1 MKVLKRE
8 AAMETN
14 FGVLEVLKIAER
26 LEHNGR
32 QFYTKMAKL
41 FIETRCKD
49 LCEDLADWRAGREL
63 TLERQRKQF
72 GKQKAGF
79 VPNNAG
85 DYFRTHP
92 DVIADLSVFADKF
105 YPLHTLTGHESLSE
119 IVKDAVARTREAVIF
134 YRGLKDFA
142 RNQETRALIN
152 QFIDEEICYICNL
165 GFKE

>member
-1 MKVLKRE
+1 MKLLKRD
-8 AAMETN
+8 AAMEAE

-41 FIETRCKD
+41 FIEARCKD

-63 TLERQRKQF
+63 TLMKQRKQF
-72 GKQKAGF
+72 HEQKAGF
-79 VPNNAG
+79 MPNNAS

-105 YPLHTLTGHESLSE
+105 YPPHTLTGHESLSE
-119 IVKDAVARTREAVIF
+119 IVKDAVTRTREAVIF

-152 QFIDEEICYICNL
+152 QFIEEEIRYICTL

>member
-1 MKVLKRE
+1 MKLLKRD
-8 AAMETN
+8 AAMETK
-14 FGVLEVLKIAER
+14 FGILEVLKIAER

-49 LCEDLADWRAGREL
+49 LCRDLADWRASREI
-63 TLERQRKQF
+63 TLARQRKQF
-72 GKQKAGF
+72 NEQKAGF
-79 VPNNAG
+79 KPNNAS
-85 DYFRTHP
+85 DYFRIHP

-105 YPLHTLTGHESLSE
+105 YPPHTLTGHESLSE
-119 IVKDAVARTREAVIF
+119 IVKDAVTRTREAVIF

-152 QFIDEEICYICNL
+152 QFIEEEICYICTL

>member
-26 LEHNGR
+26 LEYNGR

-49 LCEDLADWRAGREL
+49 MCEDLADWRAGRET
-63 TLERQRKQF
+63 TLARQRKLF
-72 GKQKAGF
+72 HAQKAGF
-79 VPNNAG
+79 VPNNAS
-85 DYFRTHP
+85 DYFRSHP
-92 DVIADLSVFADKF
+92 DILADLSVFAEKF
-105 YPLHTLTGHESLSE
+105 YPHNALTGHESLSE
-119 IVKDAVARTREAVIF
+119 IVKDAITRTREAVIF

-152 QFIDEEICYICNL
+152 QFIEEEICYICTL